1 VFPYHRLAPRRS
13 KRKAVVAVAYSILV
27 IAYQALKNQLPS
39 KKDLGP
45 EYFDRLKVTRLQRLH
60 VKRLESLGFKITL
73 EPLPKAAQRHFLKNI
88 SAAPNFL
95 WQESRRS

>member
-1 VFPYHRLAPRRS
+1 MFPYHRLAPRRS

-45 EYFDRLKVTRLQRLH
+45 EYFDRLKVTRLQ
-60 VKRLESLGFKITL
+60 
-73 EPLPKAAQRHFLKNI
+73 
-88 SAAPNFL
+88 
-95 WQESRRS
+95 

>member
-1 VFPYHRLAPRRS
+1 MFPYHRLAPRRS

-45 EYFDRLKVTRLQRLH
+45 EYFDRLKVTRLQRLY
-60 VKRLESLGFKITL
+60 VKLLESLGFKITL
-73 EPLPKAAQRHFLKNI
+73 KPLPKAA
-88 SAAPNFL
+88 
-95 WQESRRS
+95 